1 MPKKSFLVR
10 AEGSAPLELAALLGI
25 LLLPLTPM
33 LLLYSQIFDAIAAE
47 SIARH
52 ALRAAILSADGG
64 SLDSAISEAVQTLS
78 SSWQKEALFQYDCGR
93 CGKGDLILL
102 EIQVGNSIA
111 IQVAGLEPK

>member
-10 AEGSAPLELAALLGI
+10 ADGSAPLELAGLVSI

-52 ALRAAILSADGG
+52 ALRAAILTAGGG
-64 SLDSAISEAVQTLS
+64 SLDSALSENVQTLAN
-78 SSWQKEALFQYDCGR
+78 SWQKEAFFRYDCGR
-93 CGKGDLILL
+93 CGKGDLIRL

>member
-1 MPKKSFLVR
+1 MPKKSFPIR
-10 AEGSAPLELAALLGI
+10 AEGSAPLELAGLLGI

-33 LLLYSQIFDAIAAE
+33 LILYSQIFDAIAAE

-52 ALRAAILSADGG
+52 ALRAAILTADGG
-64 SLDSAISEAVQTLS
+64 KLDSAMSEAVQTLS
-78 SSWQKEALFQYDCGR
+78 SSWQKEALFQYDCGSCR
-93 CGKGDLILL
+93 KGDLIRL